1 MADILSAT
9 TLLLTLIGLI
19 YTVWYPELTD
29 ALGTEVPEFP
39 EDRKKPLRKV
49 HSALTMKAI
58 PIAAFAAVLSI
69 AFLPVAIS
77 IAAGSVGLL
86 ARSPQQFFSNYDPV
100 ATALF
105 LVLLG
110 ACAFTAHLVLLVVR
124 LMALRRGLASD
135 K

>member
-9 TLLLTLIGLI
+9 TLLLTLIGLL

-29 ALGTEVPEFP
+29 ALDTKLPEFP

-49 HSALTMKAI
+49 RSALNTKAV
-58 PIAAFAAVLSI
+58 PLVAFAAVLSI

-77 IAAGSVGLL
+77 IAAGSVGQL
-86 ARSPQQFFSNYDPV
+86 ARSPHEFFSNYDPV
-100 ATALF
+100 ATAFF
-105 LVLLG
+105 LVVLG
-110 ACAFTAHLVLLVVR
+110 ACAFTAHLVSLVVR
-124 LMALRRGLASD
+124 LIALRRGLASA